1 MAKKPQTEKL
11 FKEELVPAKAGTG
24 ELFEASYD
32 DSEPVEC
39 LGLKFENDA
48 ARIEHFTNSLRAK
61 LADPDFRKL
70 GGFPEG
76 DDEDILAMSDPPY
89 YTACPNPFLADFVNF
104 HASTQSEKYHRE
116 PFTTDVSEGKND
128 QLYNAHSYHTKVPY
142 KAIIRYLLH
151 YTQPGDIVLDGFCGT
166 GMAGVAAELCGRRKL
181 VESLG
186 YKVENDGTILNE
198 SGKPYSNL
206 GKRFAVLNDLSPI
219 ATFIAYN
226 YNEPVDPSA
235 FGKAGADFFQTI
247 DLVLGSHY
255 TTTDDDGIERQ
266 VGYIVWSEVF
276 LCPECG
282 GEIVYVNEALNRKT
296 RKVRKTFPC
305 PHCGAAVEKR
315 LLQKFKEQFHD
326 AASNASFERNRRIP
340 LFISYNEGKK
350 KCEKNVDDDDLKL
363 INSFDYGTAKEF
375 FPAFKLPYAH
385 MTHERVRIA
394 DYGVSHLHHFFLPRQ
409 LNSLAI
415 MWDLAK
421 KPSDLRTRQFLKFMV
436 EQCFWGMSVLARYAP
451 THYSQVNQYLSGV
464 FYVGSQIVEVSPW
477 YILDGKYK
485 RLQKAVKTDWPSE
498 HTSAITTGDC
508 ANIPLPDDSID
519 YIFTDPPFG
528 ENIYYA
534 DLNIL
539 NESWH
544 RVRTNAVNEAIVDKA
559 KKKGILEYQ
568 EAMRRC
574 FKEYQRVL
582 KSGRW
587 ITIVFHNSHNSV
599 WNAIQ
604 EALLS
609 AGFVVADVRTLDKQQ
624 GSYRQVTS
632 TAVKQDL
639 VVSAYKPSGGLEQRF
654 RISAGTEQG
663 VWEFVET
670 HLGQLPVF
678 VAKNNKSEII
688 AERQSYLL
696 YDRMVAFHVQR
707 GVTVPMSSAEF
718 HAGLGQK
725 FPERDGM
732 HFLAD
737 QVAEYDR
744 KRMTVNEVEQL
755 DLFVTDEAS
764 AIQWLKKEL
773 KTKPQTFQELQP
785 QFMQELAGWQKFE
798 RTLELSELLEQ
809 NFLCYDEKDDV
820 PSQIHGYL
828 SSNFKDVRKLAK
840 TDATLKG
847 KAKGRWYVPDSR
859 KEVDMEK
866 VRHKALM
873 KEFNEYQQAK
883 GKLKTVRSE
892 ALRAG
897 FKDCWQNNDY
907 QGIVKMAERVRE
919 EIIQEDP
926 ALLMYYDNAL
936 MLSAG

>member
-1 MAKKPQTEKL
+1 M
-11 FKEELVPAKAGTG
+11 
-24 ELFEASYD
+24 
-32 DSEPVEC
+32 
-39 LGLKFENDA
+39 
-48 ARIEHFTNSLRAK
+48 
-61 LADPDFRKL
+61 
-70 GGFPEG
+70 
-76 DDEDILAMSDPPY
+76 
-89 YTACPNPFLADFVNF
+89 
-104 HASTQSEKYHRE
+104 
-116 PFTTDVSEGKND
+116 
-128 QLYNAHSYHTKVPY
+128 
-142 KAIIRYLLH
+142 
-151 YTQPGDIVLDGFCGT
+151 
-166 GMAGVAAELCGRRKL
+166 
-181 VESLG
+181 
-186 YKVENDGTILNE
+186 
-198 SGKPYSNL
+198 
-206 GKRFAVLNDLSPI
+206 
-219 ATFIAYN
+219 
-226 YNEPVDPSA
+226 
-235 FGKAGADFFQTI
+235 
-247 DLVLGSHY
+247 
-255 TTTDDDGIERQ
+255 
-266 VGYIVWSEVF
+266 
-276 LCPECG
+276 
-282 GEIVYVNEALNRKT
+282 
-296 RKVRKTFPC
+296 
-305 PHCGAAVEKR
+305 
-315 LLQKFKEQFHD
+315 
-326 AASNASFERNRRIP
+326 
-340 LFISYNEGKK
+340 
-350 KCEKNVDDDDLKL
+350 
-363 INSFDYGTAKEF
+363 
-375 FPAFKLPYAH
+375 
-385 MTHERVRIA
+385 
-394 DYGVSHLHHFFLPRQ
+394 
-409 LNSLAI
+409 
-415 MWDLAK
+415 
-421 KPSDLRTRQFLKFMV
+421 
-436 EQCFWGMSVLARYAP
+436 
-451 THYSQVNQYLSGV
+451 
-464 FYVGSQIVEVSPW
+464 GSQIVEVSPW

-485 RLQKAVKTDWPSE
+485 RLKKAVKTDWPSE

-508 ANIPLPDDSID
+508 ASIPIPDDSID

-544 RVRTNAVNEAIVDKA
+544 RVRTNAINEAIVDKA

-582 KSGRW
+582 KPGRW

-609 AGFVVADVRTLDKQQ
+609 ARFVVADVRTLDKQQ

-639 VVSAYKPSGGLEQRF
+639 VVSAYKPNGGLEQRF
-654 RISAGTEQG
+654 RITAGTEQG

-718 HAGLGQK
+718 HAGLSQK

-732 HFLAD
+732 HFLAI

-755 DLFVTDEAS
+755 DLFVTNEAS

-773 KTKPQTFQELQP
+773 KAKPQTFQELQP

-809 NFLCYDEKDDV
+809 NFLCYDEKGDV

-828 SSNFKDVRKLAK
+828 SSNFKDVRKLSK
-840 TDATLKG
+840 DDPTLKG

-873 KEFNEYQQAK
+873 KEFSEYQQSK
-883 GKLKTVRSE
+883 GKLKMVRSE

-897 FKDCWQNNDY
+897 FKDCWQKANY
-907 QGIVKMAERVRE
+907 PAIVKMAERLRE

-936 MLSAG
+936 MLSGE